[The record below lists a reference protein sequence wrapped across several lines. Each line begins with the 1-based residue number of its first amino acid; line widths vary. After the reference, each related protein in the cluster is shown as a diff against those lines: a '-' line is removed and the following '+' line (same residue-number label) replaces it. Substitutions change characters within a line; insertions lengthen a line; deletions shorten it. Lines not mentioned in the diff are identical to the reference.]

1 MPHRPDQQDSTTTA
15 ASLARWLRI
24 LSWIGCLAIVGA
36 AVWILHRYLSQI
48 AWRDVAAAWS
58 QLPGH
63 RIAYSVAATTVSF
76 AMLAMFDVLA
86 AHTVVRDRVS
96 AGMAAFAGAV
106 TQGISNMLG
115 FHAITG
121 TALRYRIYATAGLGA
136 GDIARI
142 VGLAG
147 LGVGLGFTVVITGA
161 LCWQPAI
168 THGWGRLPGIVL
180 CVLLAALLVWLAQ
193 RPRTLRVWRWTLAFP
208 SAGIAAAQM
217 LTGGVEMLAA
227 ITALY
232 VLLPA
237 SMAPPFVDF
246 LPIYVGAVL
255 AGIVSHSPGGLG
267 VFETIMLA
275 AFPAEARA
283 DLLVAMM
290 CYRLTYSLLPFVLA
304 STALAVFE
312 MHLSRRRRMRD
323 ASQQP

>member
-1 MPHRPDQQDSTTTA
+1 MPHRPDQQDSTATA
-15 ASLARWLRI
+15 ASPVRWLHI
-24 LSWIGCLAIVGA
+24 LSWLGCLAIVGA
-36 AVWILHRYLSQI
+36 AVWILHHYLSQI

-58 QLPGH
+58 QLPAR
-63 RIAYSVAATTVSF
+63 RIAYSVAATTISI

-96 AGMAAFAGAV
+96 AGLAAFAGAV
-106 TQGISNMLG
+106 TQGISNALG

-121 TALRYRIYATAGLGA
+121 TALRYRIYATAGVGA

-147 LGVGLGFTVVITGA
+147 LGVGLGFAVVITGA

-180 CVLLAALLVWLAQ
+180 CVLLVALLVWLAR

-217 LTGGVEMLAA
+217 LIGGVEMLAA
-227 ITALY
+227 ISALY

-237 SMAPPFVDF
+237 SVAPPFVDF

-283 DLLVAMM
+283 DLLVAMV

-304 STALAVFE
+304 SAALAVFE
-312 MHLSRRRRMRD
+312 MNLRRRRRLGG
-323 ASQQP
+323 

>member
-1 MPHRPDQQDSTTTA
+1 MPHSPDQKNSATTA
-15 ASLARWLRI
+15 SPTRWLHI

-48 AWRDVAAAWS
+48 AWRDVMAAWS

-63 RIAYSVAATTVSF
+63 RIAYSVAATAVSF

-86 AHTVVRDRVS
+86 ARTVVRDRVS
-96 AGMAAFAGAV
+96 IGLAAFAGAV
-106 TQGISNMLG
+106 TQGISNTLG

-121 TALRYRIYATAGLGA
+121 TALRYRIYATAGVGA

-147 LGVGLGFTVVITGA
+147 LGVGLGFAVVITGA

-180 CVLLAALLVWLAQ
+180 CVLLAALLVWLAR
-193 RPRTLRVWRWTLAFP
+193 RPRTFKLGRWTLAFP
-208 SAGIAAAQM
+208 SAGIAATQM
-217 LTGGVEMLAA
+217 LIGGVEMLAA

-237 SMAPPFVDF
+237 SVAPPFVDF

-283 DLLVAMM
+283 DLLVAMV
-290 CYRLTYSLLPFVLA
+290 CYRVIYSLLPFVLA
-304 STALAVFE
+304 SAALAVFE
-312 MHLSRRRRMRD
+312 LLQRRRRR
-323 ASQQP
+323 S

>member
-15 ASLARWLRI
+15 ASPTRWLHI

-48 AWRDVAAAWS
+48 AWRDVATAWS
-58 QLPGH
+58 QLPAH
-63 RIAYSVAATTVSF
+63 RIAYSIAATAISI
-76 AMLAMFDVLA
+76 AMLALFDVLA
-86 AHTVVRDRVS
+86 AHSVVRDRVS
-96 AGMAAFAGAV
+96 AGLAAFAGAV
-106 TQGISNMLG
+106 TQGISNTLG

-121 TALRYRIYATAGLGA
+121 TALRYRIYATAGVGA
-136 GDIARI
+136 GDTARI

-147 LGVGLGFTVVITGA
+147 LGVGLGFAVVITGA

-180 CVLLAALLVWLAQ
+180 CVLLVALLAWLAR

-208 SAGIAAAQM
+208 SAGIAVAQM
-217 LTGGVEMLAA
+217 LIGGVEMLAA
-227 ITALY
+227 ISALY

-275 AFPAEARA
+275 AFPAETRA
-283 DLLVAMM
+283 DLLVAMV
-290 CYRLTYSLLPFVLA
+290 CYRVIYSLLPFMLA
-304 STALAVFE
+304 SAALAVFE
-312 MHLSRRRRMRD
+312 IRQRRYNRSAQLD
-323 ASQQP
+323 GG